1 MNGGLCHL
9 CTYRLNLV
17 RRTSWGWWD
26 EWDDKGFEIRALGRG
41 SPKYWIFTSERGR
54 NILFLWNLEARV
66 GFEPANHGTRAPTHV
81 HKIAYPGSSCSQYF
95 LDTAS
100 QPIPFLWVYSTFW
113 CLSYA
118 SIAILSH
125 IKTTKWLLTFQVSSY
140 FPLLLLLNIVATF
153 PS

>member
-1 MNGGLCHL
+1 M
-9 CTYRLNLV
+9 V
-17 RRTSWGWWD
+17 RWMRWHCPPDT
-26 EWDDKGFEIRALGRG
+26 GFEIRALGRV

-66 GFEPANHGTRAPTHV
+66 GFEPANHCTRAPAHV

-100 QPIPFLWVYSTFW
+100 QPIPFLRVYSTCW
-113 CLSYA
+113 CLRYA
-118 SIAILSH
+118 SIAILSQ
-125 IKTTKWLLTFQVSSY
+125 IKTTKWVLTFQVSSY